1 MPSKREYYEKRI
13 IRVQIYIQDHLDDP
27 LTLEELAGVAC
38 FSPYHFH
45 RIFTAM
51 VGESLRE
58 HIRRLLL
65 ERAAHELRYSQLP
78 IIQIAL
84 NAGYQTHESFTRA
97 FRSMFG
103 LPPRQYRAELPS
115 RHRENAAYPQV
126 FNLRIL
132 KPTGDTMDI
141 RIEKFSPL
149 NVTFI
154 RHVGPYQECET
165 AWQKLCSHP
174 DIAKELGPNTL
185 AIGICYDD
193 PDITEADKI
202 RMDVCVTMP
211 ESCSPPEGMEAQ
223 IIKGGEYAVLTHHG
237 PYEGLHDCYRWLFGE
252 WLPSSGRE
260 ATYAPSLEVYINSP
274 EDTAPQDLITEI
286 RVPLK

>member
-1 MPSKREYYEKRI
+1 MPGTREYYEERI
-13 IRVQIYIQDHLDDP
+13 IRVQMYIQDRLDEP
-27 LTLEELAGVAC
+27 LPLEELAGVAC

-51 VGESLRE
+51 VGESLKE
-58 HIRRLLL
+58 HIRRLLM
-65 ERAAHELRYSQLP
+65 ERAAHELRYSRLP
-78 IIQIAL
+78 VIQVAL
-84 NAGYQTHESFTRA
+84 NAGYQNHESFTRA

-103 LPPRQYRAELPS
+103 VPPKQYRAELPS
-115 RHRENAAYPQV
+115 RAGEPAGSPRV

-132 KPTGDTMDI
+132 KPKGDAMDI
-141 RIEKFSPL
+141 KIEEFPPL

-154 RHVGPYQECET
+154 RHIGPYDQCGI
-165 AWQKLCSHP
+165 AWGKLCSHP
-174 DIAKELGPNTL
+174 AVAKELGPNTI

-202 RMDVCVTMP
+202 RMDVCVTVP
-211 ESCSPPEGMEAQ
+211 ETFTPPEGMDTQ
-223 IIKGGEYAVLTHHG
+223 IIKGGQYAVLTHYG
-237 PYEGLHDCYRWLFGE
+237 SYDGLHECYRWLFGE

-260 ATYAPSLEVYINSP
+260 ATYAPSLEVYMNSP